1 MTTKQFLQLAGRR
14 PRKVFAAGDRQ
25 GQMAKVQKKSAR
37 PPLKGR
43 DRLLLVAMQLFA
55 ERGFDGV
62 TVRDI
67 AKAADVSIGLINHHF
82 ESKEGLRAAVDAHF
96 LEETS
101 KAIVRASREAGMH
114 GDLESVAEYHRT
126 WIREYEAEWPSF
138 AAYLRRAITE
148 NSEWG
153 ENLFREYYDSVSRM
167 ITRFDAD
174 GVSQT
179 KRTGSGYLCS
189 THSCWLAHC
198 CSTLTSAQCSA
209 NRPTIR
215 KCGGA
220 SRRR

>member
-1 MTTKQFLQLAGRR
+1 
-14 PRKVFAAGDRQ
+14 
-25 GQMAKVQKKSAR
+25 MAKVQKKAAR

-82 ESKEGLRAAVDAHF
+82 ESKDGLRAAVDAHF

-101 KAIVRASREAGMH
+101 KAIVRASREAGSR

-174 GVSQT
+174 GRIADEADRLWLPLLYSFMLVGPLLLDPYI
-179 KRTGSGYLCS
+179 RTMLGKS
-189 THSCWLAHC
+189 TYDPEMWGRFQKALRQ
-198 CSTLTSAQCSA
+198 LFWQ
-209 NRPTIR
+209 
-215 KCGGA
+215 GA
-220 SRRR
+220 SPRKN